1 MVSYAV
7 TGDILLPVQS
17 AAQQPSLELKLEVSD
32 SQTLRRRQSFNYR
45 DSRLRQPV
53 LPRVGRAAPERLPGA
68 TLSHAQPLARTVA
81 RAPSLGATASQPS
94 PRAVVDQPSSTGAT
108 DQPSFRAAPIQS
120 GAESAG
126 SSSGHQP
133 SQQSN
138 SNRGRGRLSA
148 SQARRSGTASVPKF
162 LPKSKLPRG
171 DTKYPAPAEPRQSAL
186 SPEGPTEQGHT
197 PSSEQFPSAGHVRSS
212 RAVRT
217 GQRAAASAAQQK
229 GALSGSD
236 SD

>member
-1 MVSYAV
+1 M
-7 TGDILLPVQS
+7 LPVQS

-32 SQTLRRRQSFNYR
+32 SQTLRRRQSFSYR

-53 LPRVGRAAPERLPGA
+53 LPGVGRAAPERPPGS

-94 PRAVVDQPSSTGAT
+94 PRAAVDQPSSAAPT
-108 DQPSFRAAPIQS
+108 DQPSLRAAPIKS
-120 GAESAG
+120 GAESVGLSAG
-126 SSSGHQP
+126 ISGHQP

-138 SNRGRGRLSA
+138 SSRGRLSA
-148 SQARRSGTASVPKF
+148 ISQARRSGPASVPKL
-162 LPKSKLPRG
+162 LPKGKLPRG
-171 DTKYPAPAEPRQSAL
+171 DTKHPAPAKPRQSAL

-197 PSSEQFPSAGHVRSS
+197 SSSEQPPSAGHVRSS

-217 GQRAAASAAQQK
+217 GQRAAASAAPQK

>member
-32 SQTLRRRQSFNYR
+32 SQTLRRRQSFNHR

-53 LPRVGRAAPERLPGA
+53 LPGVGRAVPERLPGA

-81 RAPSLGATASQPS
+81 RAPSLGATASQP
-94 PRAVVDQPSSTGAT
+94 AVVDQPSSAAPT
-108 DQPSFRAAPIQS
+108 DQPSLRAAPIQS
-120 GAESAG
+120 GAESVGLSAG
-126 SSSGHQP
+126 ISGHQP

-138 SNRGRGRLSA
+138 SSRGKLSA
-148 SQARRSGTASVPKF
+148 ISQARRSGTASVPKF
-162 LPKSKLPRG
+162 LRKGKLPRG
-171 DTKYPAPAEPRQSAL
+171 DTKHPAPAKPRQSAL

-197 PSSEQFPSAGHVRSS
+197 SSSEQPPSAGHVWSS

-229 GALSGSD
+229 GALPGSD